1 VKPGEIKAIRD
12 QLGMTQ
18 EQVARAIGLE
28 GATAKDTF
36 RQWENGRR
44 PISGT
49 AAQCLRYLLKFG
61 TLD

>member
-1 VKPGEIKAIRD
+1 MQPDDIKAIRA

-28 GATAKDTF
+28 GPTAKDTF

-44 PISGT
+44 PISGV
-49 AAQCLRYLLKFG
+49 AAQCLRYLVRFG
-61 TLD
+61 TLG